1 MTSLRKNPWK
11 TPSRGL
17 ALVSLLLLGPLWSCA
32 STPATPA
39 VANPATPTVATAE
52 AVASST
58 KPQTPTEPPI
68 PLDARVKQGKL
79 DNGLT
84 YYILPHEKPE
94 KRAYFWLAVNAGSV
108 LEADDQQGLAHFLE
122 HMGFNGTRRFP
133 KQEIVNFI
141 EKAGMKFGAHLNA
154 YTSFDETVYMLQVP
168 TDDNAALTDKALQ
181 VLHDWADGVSMVA
194 SEIDKERGVVLEEWR
209 LGRGAGMRLFE
220 KQAPVL
226 FHGSAYAKR
235 LPIGKPEI
243 IKGAPREALA
253 RFYKDWYRP
262 DLMAV
267 IAVGDF
273 KPAEIEQKIRQEFG
287 VIPKPASPKPRPVV
301 TLPKHEETLVSIET
315 DPEMPSTVVSIRNKM
330 AHRSE
335 SSPSDFRR
343 MLAEQLYHMML
354 NARLDEIRRKPDA
367 PFLGAGS
374 GTASMVRSADVFA
387 MQAQAREG
395 QAEKATAA
403 LLEELLR
410 VERHGFTA
418 TELERAK
425 KGIMRQAQQAVL
437 ERDKRDGQSFASEL
451 VRYYLE
457 GETMPGPEGEL
468 ALTKKFLPTFSAEE
482 LSQLAKVWVGEGS
495 RVVSIAGPA
504 NAKVTMP
511 TKESIAAVVA
521 AVEKSQIAAYKDTV
535 SDSPLVDKAPK
546 PGKVVAEKTI
556 PEIGVTEW
564 KLSSGA
570 RVIVKPTNFKN
581 DEVSLWGFSPGGTSL
596 VKDADYDAA
605 RFASAIMQQSGV
617 GSMDAVSLRKALAG
631 KIASADA
638 FVGELEEGVRAG
650 SSPED
655 LKTMFELLYLSMT
668 APRKDEGAFAS
679 WQARE
684 SERARNRRLSP
695 EGSFFEDLGLFL
707 SQNHRRR
714 QPTTPEVI
722 EKVKL
727 DRAFELYKQRFA
739 DSSDFTYVIV
749 GNVDLPTL
757 KPLVETYIGGL
768 PAGKRKEKWKD
779 IGVKWPRGPVEK
791 VFTKGQE
798 PKSQVMIA
806 FHGPAKYTK
815 EADDDLDLLGE
826 VLNIRLREV
835 LREELGGVYGVGAGG
850 GINRR
855 PREEYTFTVQ
865 FGCAPDNV
873 EKLKGKVM
881 EEITAI
887 QKEGVKP
894 EYLEKIK
901 QARRRAHEV
910 NLKENGFWGGELAN
924 AYRYGEDPRK
934 IPEIDKWVN
943 RIDSNLLKTAANK
956 YLKTQTAIAGILKPE
971 AGAEKVA
978 EKVADKSAEK
988 PAEKPG
994 APASAPARAPAP
1006 SPSGAAAPAAQ

>member
-1 MTSLRKNPWK
+1 MKPYLPKTWKSKPCSLAAV
-11 TPSRGL
+11 G
-17 ALVSLLLLGPLWSCA
+17 VLLLGPLLSCA
-32 STPATPA
+32 STPPPVSVGTPA
-39 VANPATPTVATAE
+39 TATVATAE
-52 AVASST
+52 AVANT
-58 KPQTPTEPPI
+58 TVPQAPTEAPV
-68 PLDARVKQGKL
+68 PLDARVKVGKL

-133 KQEIVNFI
+133 KQDIVNFI

-168 TDDNAALTDKALQ
+168 TDDNAVLTDKALQ
-181 VLHDWADGVSMVA
+181 VLHDWADGVSLVG

-226 FHGSAYAKR
+226 FKGSAYANR
-235 LPIGKPEI
+235 LPIGKPDI

-273 KPAEIEQKIRQEFG
+273 KPDEIEKKIRQEFG
-287 VIPKPASPKPRPVV
+287 VIAKPTAPRPRPTV
-301 TLPKHEETLVSIET
+301 TLPKHDETLVSIET
-315 DPEMPSTVVSIRNKM
+315 DAEMPSTVVSIRNKM
-330 AHRSE
+330 PHRSE

-343 MLAEQLYHMML
+343 MLAEQLYHIML
-354 NARLDEIRRKPDA
+354 NGRLDEIRRKPDA

-374 GTASMVRSADVFA
+374 GTASMVRTADVFA
-387 MQAQAREG
+387 LQAQSREG
-395 QAEKATAA
+395 QVERATGA

-425 KGIMRQAQQAVL
+425 KAILRQSQQAVL
-437 ERDKRDGQSFASEL
+437 ERDKRDGQGLASEL
-451 VRYYLE
+451 VRYFLE
-457 GETMPGPEGEL
+457 QEAMPGPEGEL
-468 ALTKKFLPTFSAEE
+468 ELAKKYLPTFTAEE
-482 LSQLAKVWVGEGS
+482 LSQLAKVWVGAGS
-495 RVVSIAGPA
+495 RVVTIAGPA
-504 NAKVTMP
+504 NEKVKMP
-511 TKESIAAVVA
+511 TKDSITAVVA
-521 AVEKSQIAAYKDTV
+521 AVEKSQITAYNDAVSAA
-535 SDSPLVDKAPK
+535 PLVAKPPT
-546 PGKVVAEKTI
+546 PGKVVSEKTI
-556 PEIGVTEW
+556 AEIGVTEW
-564 KLSSGA
+564 KLKSGA
-570 RVIVKPTNFKN
+570 RVIVKPTTFKN
-581 DEVSLWGFSPGGTSL
+581 DEVSLWGFSPGGHSL
-596 VKDADYDAA
+596 VKDADFDAA
-605 RFASAIMQQSGV
+605 RFAGAIVQQSGV

-631 KIASADA
+631 KIVSADA

-650 SSPED
+650 SSPDD
-655 LKTMFELLYLSMT
+655 LTTMFELVYLSLT
-668 APRKDEGAFAS
+668 SARKDEGAFAS
-679 WQARE
+679 WQQRE

-707 SQNHRRR
+707 SQNHQRR
-714 QPTTPEVI
+714 QPVTPEVI
-722 EKVKL
+722 DKVKL
-727 DRAFELYKQRFA
+727 DRALEVYKQRFA
-739 DSSDFTYVIV
+739 DTSDFTFVIV
-749 GNVDLPTL
+749 GNVDLPKL
-757 KPLVETYIGGL
+757 KPLVETYLGGL
-768 PAGKRKEKWKD
+768 PATKRKETWKD
-779 IGVKWPRGPVEK
+779 IGVKWPKGPATK

-806 FHGPAKYTK
+806 FHGPVKYTR

-826 VLNIRLREV
+826 VLSIRLREV

-855 PREEYTFTVQ
+855 PRQEYTFTVN
-865 FGCAPDNV
+865 FGCSPDNV
-873 EKLKGKVM
+873 ETLKGKVL

-887 QKEGVKP
+887 QKDGVKA
-894 EYLEKIK
+894 EYLDKIK
-901 QARRRAHEV
+901 ESRRRAHQI

-924 AYRYGEDPRK
+924 AYRYGEDPKK

-943 RIDSNLLKTAANK
+943 RINSDLLK
-956 YLKTQTAIAGILKPE
+956 
-971 AGAEKVA
+971 
-978 EKVADKSAEK
+978 
-988 PAEKPG
+988 
-994 APASAPARAPAP
+994 
-1006 SPSGAAAPAAQ
+1006 AAA